1 MVPFMSDKSPTF
13 LDVDGIKIAFEKRA
27 GSSPGLIWLGGW
39 RSDMSGTKAL
49 HLDQF
54 ARKTGRAMLRHDYSG
69 HGQSGGRLQDG
80 SISLWVRQS
89 IAVFKT
95 AAQGPQILIGSSMG
109 GWIALRM
116 VEELLKAGSKQVAG
130 LVLIAP
136 APDFTMDLI
145 EDKLDDA
152 QRHQLAEKGYVVEK
166 SDYLPEVNRWTRG
179 FLDDGR
185 QNRVMGKII
194 ETICPVHIIQ
204 GMRDTDVPHE
214 HALKLAAHFPKDSI
228 TMTLVPDGDHRLS
241 RERDLELI
249 ENAVAAM
256 LERTQ
261 PSL

>member
-1 MVPFMSDKSPTF
+1 MSDQSPHF
-13 LDVDGIKIAFEKRA
+13 LDVDGVKIAFEKRA
-27 GSSPGLIWLGGW
+27 GTNPGLVWLGGW
-39 RSDMSGTKAL
+39 RSDMNGTKAL
-49 HLDQF
+49 HLDEF
-54 ARKTGRAMLRHDYSG
+54 ARRTGRAMLRHDYSG
-69 HGQSGGRLQDG
+69 HGQSGGSLEEG
-80 SISLWVRQS
+80 SISLWVKQS
-89 IAVFKT
+89 LTVFNANT
-95 AAQGPQILIGSSMG
+95 DGSQILVGSSMG

-152 QRHQLAEKGYVVEK
+152 QRRQLADKAYFEEK
-166 SDYLPEVNRWTRG
+166 SDYLPQPNRWTRA

-185 QNRVMGKII
+185 NNRVMGKII
-194 ETICPVHIIQ
+194 DTFCPVHIIQ
-204 GMRDTDVPHE
+204 GMLDTDVPHE

-241 RERDLELI
+241 RDQDLQLI
-249 ENAVAAM
+249 ERAVSNM
-256 LERTQ
+256 IEQVKTQ